1 MNRNGKQEVGQHRDL
16 IVVAHEG
23 SLAVLGNGLGADRER
38 SIGGLDVLNRVQ
50 HKPRGEFERKP
61 VGNFGSDGAIHA
73 ESGIKGE
80 GGSTATDGCAAGAS

>member
-1 MNRNGKQEVGQHRDL
+1 MNGYREKEVGKHRDL
-16 IVVAHEG
+16 IVIAHEG

-38 SIGGLDVLNRVQ
+38 SIRGLDVLNRVQ
-50 HKPRGEFERKP
+50 HKPGGEFERKP